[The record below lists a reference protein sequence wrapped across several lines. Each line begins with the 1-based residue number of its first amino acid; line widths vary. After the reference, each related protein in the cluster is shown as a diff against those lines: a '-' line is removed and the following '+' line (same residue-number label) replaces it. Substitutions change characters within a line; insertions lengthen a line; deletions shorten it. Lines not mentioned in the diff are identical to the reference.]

1 MPADQTTIEAI
12 LNEVRAEFIE
22 HTGERLILVDDLI
35 SDMMSRSGD
44 SETHLLELLRHIHS
58 IKGQGTTFDFPTVTD
73 VAHRL
78 EDYIE
83 TAPELDKARLLDVQT
98 FVDVMRR
105 IVESRSDPSPDEVGR
120 IFSSLPVTASA
131 TPQTEQT
138 SIDEI
143 HILLVMAK
151 GAQRK
156 IIGKELAACGFHVIN
171 SDTPVDAIRIAIAQK
186 PDIVIASRVMEEMSG
201 SEFAQVM
208 NVLEATRKC
217 RTVIATSSGSDE
229 INAAA
234 LPKGTAVIH
243 KGSPFIDELTDQLEL
258 WGYFG

>member
-22 HTGERLILVDDLI
+22 HTSERLTIVDDLI
-35 SDMMSRSGD
+35 SDMMSPSGD
-44 SETHLLELLRHIHS
+44 SEAHLLELQRHIHS
-58 IKGQGTTFDFPTVTD
+58 IKGQGTTFDFPTITD

-83 TAPELDKARLLDVQT
+83 TAPELDKAHLLNVQT

-105 IVESRSDPSPDEVGR
+105 IVESGNDPSPEDVDN

-131 TPQTEQT
+131 DPKTEQT
-138 SIDEI
+138 AIDEI
-143 HILLVMAK
+143 RILLVMAK

-156 IIGKELAACGFHVIN
+156 IIGKELAACGFQVIN

-186 PDIVIASRVMEEMSG
+186 PDIIIASRVMEEMNG

-208 NVLEATRKC
+208 NVLDATREC
-217 RTVIATSSGSDE
+217 RVVIATSSDSDE
-229 INAAA
+229 NNGVT
-234 LPKGTAVIH
+234 LPEDTAVVH
-243 KGSPFIDELTDQLEL
+243 KGATFIDELTDQLDI

>member
-1 MPADQTTIEAI
+1 MSADQSAIDAI
-12 LNEVRAEFIE
+12 LKEVRAEFIE
-22 HTGERLILVDDLI
+22 NTGERLITVDDLI
-35 SDMMSRSGD
+35 SGMMSQTGD
-44 SETHLLELLRHIHS
+44 SEALLMELQRHIHS
-58 IKGQGTTFDFPTVTD
+58 IKGLGTTFDFPTVTN

-83 TAPELDKARLLDVQT
+83 TAPEMDNIRLLDVQA
-98 FVDVMRR
+98 FVDVIRR
-105 IVESRSDPSPDEVGR
+105 IVESGNDPSPDEAGH
-120 IFSSLPVTASA
+120 IFSSLPVSASA
-131 TPQTEQT
+131 NPQTKQT

-156 IIGKELAACGFHVIN
+156 IIGKELAACGFHVTN
-171 SDTPVDAIRIAIAQK
+171 TDTPVDAIRIAIAQK

-229 INAAA
+229 INAAT